1 MDHARYDG
9 DGGRQLI
16 RKYRRIEADAE
27 ATVRTAEKSLAAAR
41 AFALTAREAVQRVE
55 RLAADAR
62 AIEEPPQRAT
72 AGQRQAEGRV
82 VREQQLLTVHLYL

>member
-1 MDHARYDG
+1 MDHARY

-16 RKYRRIEADAE
+16 RKYRQIETDAE

-62 AIEEPPQRAT
+62 AIEEPPQPA
-72 AGQRQAEGRV
+72 AGGPRQV
-82 VREQQLLTVHLYL
+82 EQQQLTVELYL

>member
-1 MDHARYDG
+1 MDHTRYDG

-16 RKYRRIEADAE
+16 RKYRQIETDAE

-62 AIEEPPQRAT
+62 AIEEPPQLAT
-72 AGQRQAEGRV
+72 GGQPAAARQV
-82 VREQQLLTVHLYL
+82 EQQQLTVDLYL